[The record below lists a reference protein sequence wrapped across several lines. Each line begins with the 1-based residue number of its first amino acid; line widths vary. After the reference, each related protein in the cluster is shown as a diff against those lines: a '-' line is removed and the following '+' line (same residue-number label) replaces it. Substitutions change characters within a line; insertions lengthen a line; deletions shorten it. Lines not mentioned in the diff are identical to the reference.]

1 MPAPI
6 LHGSCKVRCSD
17 FDFLCRHRQ
26 PSNLAKSRIVYSTDL
41 GRLCPSCGKPV
52 ADCVCHKQPAR
63 APGDGIVRV
72 RREVKG
78 HKGKTVTTVSGLPL
92 DEEALREFAAQLK
105 RQCGTGG
112 SVKDGIIL
120 IQGDHCDTLIALIQ
134 KQGYTV
140 KRAGG

>member
-1 MPAPI
+1 M
-6 LHGSCKVRCSD
+6 
-17 FDFLCRHRQ
+17 
-26 PSNLAKSRIVYSTDL
+26 
-41 GRLCPSCGKPV
+41 
-52 ADCVCHKQPAR
+52 
-63 APGDGIVRV
+63 RV

-92 DEEALREFAAQLK
+92 KEDALREFAAQLK

-120 IQGDHCDTLIALIQ
+120 IQGDHCDALVALIQ